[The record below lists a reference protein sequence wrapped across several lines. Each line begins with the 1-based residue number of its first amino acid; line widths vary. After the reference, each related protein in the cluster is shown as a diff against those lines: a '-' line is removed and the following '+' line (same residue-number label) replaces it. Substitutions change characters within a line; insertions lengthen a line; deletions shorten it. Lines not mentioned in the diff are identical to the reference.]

1 MKKKSESV
9 NALIGFSGFVGS
21 TLLPEIKR
29 KTKQL
34 KLYNSENIDKI
45 KGKRFNEV
53 FFAGLPA
60 AKWSINKNPE
70 IDKNNIKKIKNNL
83 KQIECE
89 IFILISTIDIHN
101 DHETYGQNRKN
112 FEKFIIKNFKKYL
125 IIRLPGIFGKG
136 LKKNILY
143 DLLNKNNIDQI
154 NINSE
159 FQWFDLKLLYKE
171 IELCKKKINTI
182 YELYSQ
188 PIKNSEILKLFPNI
202 KIKQNKTKEIKYNI
216 KPQKGFY
223 KTKIFMKNQIKKF
236 IKNYEQ

>member
-1 MKKKSESV
+1 MKKKSESAS
-9 NALIGFSGFVGS
+9 ALIGFTGFVGS
-21 TLLPEIKR
+21 TLLPDIKR

-60 AKWSINKNPE
+60 VKWLINKNPGV
-70 IDKNNIKKIKNNL
+70 DQNNIKKIKNNL

-101 DHETYGQNRKN
+101 DYETYGRNRKN

-136 LKKNILY
+136 LKKNIIY
-143 DLLNKNNIDQI
+143 DLLNINNIDQI

-159 FQWFDLKLLYKE
+159 FQWFDLELLFKE
-171 IELCKKKINTI
+171 IELCKKKLNTI
-182 YELYSQ
+182 NELYSH
-188 PIKNSEILKLFPNI
+188 PIKNSEIVKLFPNI
-202 KIKQNKTKEIKYNI
+202 KIKHNKTKEIRYNI

-223 KTKIFMKNQIKKF
+223 KTKMFMKNQIKKF